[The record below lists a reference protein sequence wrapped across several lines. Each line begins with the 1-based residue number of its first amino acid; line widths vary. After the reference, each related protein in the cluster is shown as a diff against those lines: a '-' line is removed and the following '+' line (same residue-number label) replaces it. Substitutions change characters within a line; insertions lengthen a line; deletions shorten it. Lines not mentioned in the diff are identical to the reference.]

1 MSECGTAVTIAIV
14 TQPTDRELTA
24 SEQMRDR
31 IADFVRTEIDRRED
45 AGSTARR
52 VRPALIAIEREIRR
66 MPGRLA
72 QPSTESIL

>member
-1 MSECGTAVTIAIV
+1 MTG
-14 TQPTDRELTA
+14 PTDRELTA

-66 MPGRLA
+66 MPARMA
-72 QPSTESIL
+72 QENAS